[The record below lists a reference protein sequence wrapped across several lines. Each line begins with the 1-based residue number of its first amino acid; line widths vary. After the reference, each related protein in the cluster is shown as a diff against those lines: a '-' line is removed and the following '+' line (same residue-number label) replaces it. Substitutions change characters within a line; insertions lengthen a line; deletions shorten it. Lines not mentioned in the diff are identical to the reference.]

1 MLRWAVFSVIALTLL
16 CARLAAQTS
25 RTDVTSSAT
34 ALAQDPRFA
43 DLRITRENGLA
54 IVRGTVKSCEDK
66 RLALRQA
73 ASIEGLL
80 GVEDHVEVKIGGITD
95 RVLIREI
102 GQNLKHHNLAGIQF
116 RVSKGIVTLRGRV
129 TNESDREQAVALIC
143 GTSGVVDVNDQEVR
157 VLGGAGRK

>member
-25 RTDVTSSAT
+25 GTDVTSSAT
-34 ALAQDPRFA
+34 AFAQDPRFA

-73 ASIEGLL
+73 ASIDGLL
-80 GVEDHVEVKIGGITD
+80 GVEDHVEVKTLGITD
-95 RVLIREI
+95 RVLIRKI
-102 GQNLKHHNLAGIQF
+102 GQTLKENNLPGLQV
-116 RVSKGIVTLRGRV
+116 RVSKGIVTVRGRV
-129 TNESDREQAVALIC
+129 PNASDRERAVALIC
-143 GTSGVVDVNDQEVR
+143 GTAGVVDVNDQQVR
-157 VLGGAGRK
+157 VLADVRGK

>member
-25 RTDVTSSAT
+25 GTDVTSSAT
-34 ALAQDPRFA
+34 AFAQDPRFA

-80 GVEDHVEVKIGGITD
+80 GVEDHVEVKTLGITD
-95 RVLIREI
+95 RVLIRKI
-102 GQNLKHHNLAGIQF
+102 GQTLKENNLGGMQF
-116 RVSKGIVTLRGRV
+116 RVSGIVTIRGRV
-129 TNESDREQAVALIC
+129 PNESDRDQAVALIC
-143 GTSGVVDVNDQEVR
+143 RTAGVVDVNDQQVR
-157 VLGGAGRK
+157 VLAHVRGK